1 MFHSFRL
8 RERFRFR
15 RLDNRPLFHFIMI
28 INISNPYRN
37 LALYWNTAISV
48 LYHVEEGKNQS
59 MAQNGVLLFRV
70 EY

>member
-48 LYHVEEGKNQS
+48 CTTWRRVKINQWRK
-59 MAQNGVLLFRV
+59 MASSFFV
-70 EY
+70 